1 MASASLVEAML
12 TPSGL
17 LLRRG
22 VDYVRRVRS
31 LRTVGPRRVIFAF
44 HGASGGAA
52 GMGAALYATE
62 PVFRATVDA
71 CDRVAGD
78 LGVPVSKAFS
88 DRSWAAST
96 DPGEA
101 RRIEIVHLGV
111 IHLALCDLW
120 SAAGI
125 EPDAT
130 LSVSLGEMTACYAA
144 EALTR
149 DETVAVLCAV
159 SQVLEPM
166 RPGFL
171 LSFQTD
177 SRTARDVCLGAP
189 RMLNFLG
196 SRSSQISVAYTTLE
210 DAGENTTYLA
220 ARGLTPH
227 CIRTSWSYHTMRSPY
242 NLHELETA
250 LDHLRPRRPRIP
262 VFSAVAGRDIAPDAA
277 FDALHWHWMIGHRF
291 WFDEATSAALSDGP
305 AVIVNIATDAGSGPL
320 IRETVADLEL
330 DLPIVDSMRRGE
342 ETEAWASARATISRL
357 SKRSMGATPQSLLPP
372 TVDLHALDLSAPQ
385 VLRDPF
391 PYLDALRRAGPV
403 QYLPR
408 HGWLVVGHAEVREV
422 FEQPELFS
430 SRLMASLG
438 MPPFGADPPEHTADR
453 RMPSQRFCDSQLAE
467 LRADARDTAG
477 FLLEARAGAAELD
490 VLRDFAAPLAD
501 SAAGKLLRLGGEQ
514 IARVRSAIGDA
525 ERPLEAL
532 LPLVAGGLAEV
543 MPAPGPVDQLL
554 WTVVT
559 TTIKRL
565 VAAAMLLLLDDHA
578 LRLTVTADPSV
589 TSALLDETARLHP
602 PEFLIPRLATAD
614 ATLGGARIRAG
625 AVVQLSIAAAN
636 RDPACFENPDQVDL
650 ERRASHLAF
659 GVGLHRCPA
668 RDLARMVAEAGL
680 SVLLERMPYFSPVQ
694 PACALR
700 WIPSA
705 ATHGL
710 EQLMIAPGSSPGVD
724 RRRSTRVARRADQ
737 DEAPLGME
745 GRS

>member
-1 MASASLVEAML
+1 ML
-12 TPSGL
+12 TPSDS

-31 LRTVGPRRVIFAF
+31 LRAVGGRRVIFAF
-44 HGASGGAA
+44 SGAVGGSAA
-52 GMGAALYATE
+52 MGKALYATE
-62 PVFRATVDA
+62 PVFRAAVDA
-71 CDRVAGD
+71 CDRVARD
-78 LGVPVSKAFS
+78 LGVAVSEAF
-88 DRSWAAST
+88 RAGRWTAPT
-96 DPGEA
+96 DLSEA
-101 RRIEIVHLGV
+101 QRIKIVHLGV
-111 IHLALCDLW
+111 IQLALCDLW

-125 EPDAT
+125 EADAT
-130 LSVSLGEMTACYAA
+130 LSLSLGEITSCYAA
-144 EALTR
+144 GALTR
-149 DETVAVLCAV
+149 DEIVAVLCAV
-159 SQVLEPM
+159 SLVVEPM
-166 RPGFL
+166 LPGFF

-177 SRTARDVCLGAP
+177 SRTARDICLGAP
-189 RMLNFLG
+189 RPLDFLG
-196 SRSSQISVAYTTLE
+196 SSSPMVSGAYTALE
-210 DAGENTTYLA
+210 DARENTTFLA

-227 CIRTSWSYHTMRSPY
+227 RLPTSWAYHTMRSSYDP
-242 NLHELETA
+242 HELEVA

-262 VFSAVAGRDIAPDAA
+262 VFSAVGGRDIAPDAA
-277 FDALHWHWMIGHRF
+277 FDASHWHWMIGHRF
-291 WFDEATSAALSDGP
+291 WFAEATTAALSDGP
-305 AVIVNIATDAGSGPL
+305 AVIVNIAPDGGARPL
-320 IRETVADLEL
+320 IRRTLNYL
-330 DLPIVDSMRRGE
+330 GTDLPMVDSMGASD
-342 ETEAWASARATISRL
+342 ETEAWARARAIIGRP
-357 SKRSMGATPQSLLPP
+357 SKRSVRATPPSSLLPK
-372 TVDLHALDLSAPQ
+372 VQLHALDLSAPK
-385 VLRDPF
+385 VAGDPF
-391 PYLDALRRAGPV
+391 PYLEALRHLGPV
-403 QYLPR
+403 HYLPR
-408 HGWLVVGHAEVREV
+408 HHGWLVVGNVEVREV
-422 FEQPELFS
+422 LDRPELFS
-430 SRLMASLG
+430 SRPVASFGLE
-438 MPPFGADPPEHTADR
+438 PVGADLPNLTADR
-453 RMPSQRFCDSQLAE
+453 WMPSQHLGDSQLAE

-477 FLLEARAGAAELD
+477 FLLETRAGAAELD

-501 SAAGKLLRLGGEQ
+501 RAAGKLLGLGDEQ
-514 IARVRSAIGDA
+514 IAQVRGVIGDA
-525 ERPLEAL
+525 EKPLETL
-532 LPLVAGGLAEV
+532 LPLVARGLGEV
-543 MPAPGPVDQLL
+543 MPDPGPVDRLL
-554 WTVVT
+554 WTDVT
-559 TTIKRL
+559 TTSKRL
-565 VAAAMLLLLDDHA
+565 VAAAVLLLLHDQA
-578 LRLTVTADPSV
+578 LRSTVTADPTM